1 MRFPSV
7 NGPAFTA
14 AHASSYVE
22 GTSRKVPGLAAL
34 HRMTS
39 MLVAERA
46 PVQARVLVLG
56 AGGGMELKALADEN
70 SDWSFCG
77 IDPSADMLR
86 VAEQTVGPHL
96 PRVHLQQGYI
106 GAAPEGPFDAA
117 VCLLTLHFVGRAQ
130 RLDTLEQIRRRL
142 VPGAPFVVAHIS
154 FPQSEPERSTWIAR
168 HVAFGGTASGEAE
181 KTGDRHEVIGSL
193 ARGGRGGASQGG
205 LLGCSLVLCGYDLQG
220 LGGIRL
226 NSQHPAVLMVSPS
239 GARERR
245 SYRRDA
251 ERRR

>member
-1 MRFPSV
+1 MIESDRIMRSPSV
-7 NGPAFTA
+7 DSPAFTA

-22 GTSRKVPGLAAL
+22 GTLRKVPGLAAL

-56 AGGGMELKALADEN
+56 AGGGMELKALADDN
-70 SDWSFCG
+70 SGWSFCG

-86 VAEQTVGPHL
+86 VAVQTVGPHL

-106 GAAPEGPFDAA
+106 DAAPEGPFDAA

-130 RLDTLEQIRRRL
+130 ASTHSNRFAAAWYPRSVRRR
-142 VPGAPFVVAHIS
+142 AYQ

-168 HVAFGGTASGEAE
+168 HVAFGGAASGDAE
-181 KTGDRHEVIGSL
+181 S
-193 ARGGRGGASQGG
+193 ARQAIATKLS
-205 LLGCSLVLCGYDLQG
+205 VLSPEEDE
-220 LGGIRL
+220 
-226 NSQHPAVLMVSPS
+226 AVLRKAGFSDVRLFYAAMTFRGWV
-239 GARERR
+239 GYA
-245 SYRRDA
+245 
-251 ERRR
+251 

>member
-1 MRFPSV
+1 MIFPSV
-7 NGPAFTA
+7 NGPDFTA

-56 AGGGMELKALADEN
+56 AGGGMELKSLADEN

-117 VCLLTLHFVGRAQ
+117 VCLLTLHFVGRDQ
-130 RLDTLEQIRRRL
+130 RLDTLEQNSSPFACRALRSSSRTLVSRNRNLSARPGSPATSRSAEQPPAKLKVQDRRS
-142 VPGAPFVVAHIS
+142 P
-154 FPQSEPERSTWIAR
+154 RSCR
-168 HVAFGGTASGEAE
+168 FS
-181 KTGDRHEVIGSL
+181 R
-193 ARGGRGGASQGG
+193 RGGRGGAWQGG

-220 LGGIRL
+220 VGGIRL
-226 NSQHPAVLMVSPS
+226 NSQHPAVLMVSPV
-239 GARERR
+239 RR
-245 SYRRDA
+245 PRWKIIPA
-251 ERRR
+251 

>member
-1 MRFPSV
+1 MSESDRRVRFPSFEC
-7 NGPAFTA
+7 PAFTA

-56 AGGGMELKALADEN
+56 AGGGMELKALADEH

-181 KTGDRHEVIGSL
+181 S
-193 ARGGRGGASQGG
+193 ARQAIATKLS
-205 LLGCSLVLCGYDLQG
+205 VLSPEEDE
-220 LGGIRL
+220 
-226 NSQHPAVLMVSPS
+226 AVLRKAGFSDVRLFYAAMTFRGWV
-239 GARERR
+239 GYA
-245 SYRRDA
+245 
-251 ERRR
+251 

>member
-130 RLDTLEQIRRRL
+130 RLDTLEQIRRLWCRALRSSSRTL
-142 VPGAPFVVAHIS
+142 VSRNRNLSARPGSPATS
-154 FPQSEPERSTWIAR
+154 RS
-168 HVAFGGTASGEAE
+168 AE
-181 KTGDRHEVIGSL
+181 QPPAKLKVQDR
-193 ARGGRGGASQGG
+193 R
-205 LLGCSLVLCGYDLQG
+205 
-220 LGGIRL
+220 
-226 NSQHPAVLMVSPS
+226 SP
-239 GARERR
+239 R
-245 SYRRDA
+245 SYRFSRQ
-251 ERRR
+251 RRTRRCFARRASRMFACSMRL

>member
-1 MRFPSV
+1 MIESDRIMRSPSV
-7 NGPAFTA
+7 DSPAFTA

-22 GTSRKVPGLAAL
+22 GTLRKVPGLAAL

-56 AGGGMELKALADEN
+56 AGGGMELKALADDN
-70 SDWSFCG
+70 SGWSFCG

-86 VAEQTVGPHL
+86 VAVQTVGPHL
-96 PRVHLQQGYI
+96 PRVYLQQGYI
-106 GAAPEGPFDAA
+106 DAAPEGPFDAA
-117 VCLLTLHFVGRAQ
+117 VCLLTLHFVGRAR

-168 HVAFGGTASGEAE
+168 HVAFGGAASGDAESARQAIATKLSVLSPEEDEAE
-181 KTGDRHEVIGSL
+181 LRKAGFSDVRLFYAAMTF
-193 ARGGRGGASQGG
+193 RGW
-205 LLGCSLVLCGYDLQG
+205 VGY
-220 LGGIRL
+220 
-226 NSQHPAVLMVSPS
+226 A
-239 GARERR
+239 
-245 SYRRDA
+245 
-251 ERRR
+251 